1 MPHVAD
7 GPRIPPSLL
16 LDAAAKLDA
25 ALAAYQRAAHAFL
38 KLKLDS
44 RKNVGRAA
52 ESLAQIA
59 HIDEELS
66 AEVGRLVAAIAQV
79 RDGQQQTAEAVQRR
93 ALEVLERRNALETL
107 LARLEGLA
115 GEVREMG
122 GAMPD
127 DDRSLTGAELAR
139 MGERIGE
146 LSESA
151 LAFAT
156 EAQALGFDDL
166 AADGQALRQQLLAVK
181 NRAARMERRMP
192 RA

>member
-1 MPHVAD
+1 MPRMAD
-7 GPRIPPSLL
+7 GPRIPQRLL

-25 ALAAYQRAAHAFL
+25 ALNAYQRAAHGFL

-59 HIDEELS
+59 RIDEELS
-66 AEVGRLVAAIAQV
+66 AEVGRLVAAIAQA
-79 RDGQQQTAEAVQRR
+79 RDGQQSTAEAVQQR
-93 ALEVLERRNALETL
+93 ALEVLERRNALEAL
-107 LARLEGLA
+107 LGRLETLA
-115 GEVREMG
+115 GEVRDMG
-122 GAMPD
+122 SAMPD
-127 DDRSLTGAELAR
+127 DDRDLTGAELDR
-139 MGERIGE
+139 MGQRIGE

-166 AADGQALRQQLLAVK
+166 AAEGQALRQQLLAVK
-181 NRAARMERRMP
+181 NRATRMQRGMP